1 MMDADRDDCWD
12 NTRRSLHAPMWA
24 ISSYR
29 VETQI
34 QFEHEGEGGP
44 NLLFEPCHEL
54 LCLVGQLA
62 S

>member
-1 MMDADRDDCWD
+1 MLTEMIAGIILVGRYTLQCG
-12 NTRRSLHAPMWA
+12 RFHRIGLKHRYS
-24 ISSYR
+24 
-29 VETQI
+29 
-34 QFEHEGEGGP
+34 FEHEGEGGP